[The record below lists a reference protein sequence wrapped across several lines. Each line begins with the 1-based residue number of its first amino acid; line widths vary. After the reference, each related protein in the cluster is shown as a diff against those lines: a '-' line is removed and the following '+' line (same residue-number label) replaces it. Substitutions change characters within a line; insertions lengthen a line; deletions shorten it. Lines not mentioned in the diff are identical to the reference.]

1 MKSGVF
7 YKYYKYFSHRGKC
20 VLGDSNSYKENVKFS
35 YTSFSPIIS
44 HHVYDRLTKKKK
56 NHCAWKT
63 NSIQKQLKYIFFLHD
78 FKCFMCAFRT

>member
-56 NHCAWKT
+56 KIT
-63 NSIQKQLKYIFFLHD
+63 VPGKQIVYKNN
-78 FKCFMCAFRT
+78 